1 MRIGTRSSFLL
12 LLTTLFGIAA
22 FAWPLMIHQSSGPN
36 SAHNGDAPW
45 IFVGLVPLLLAIVMA
60 ELSEGAIDA
69 KAVALL
75 GILAACFAALR
86 VPSPGINGF
95 EPEWFLL
102 ILSARVFGR
111 GFGFVLGA
119 VAFFASALITGG
131 VGPWLPFQM
140 LAAAWVG
147 FGAGCLPPMR
157 GFPERLMLAGYG
169 VVSALVYGLLTNF
182 WFWPFVGGSTT
193 YSFVPGLGTI
203 ENLHRFILFDLTTS
217 MGFDLTQG
225 GDLRGHGP
233 GVGPAGPRCTAP
245 RLTPGGLRA
254 ADPIH
259 RQGGRRISSQSG
271 RAEGVQDDQAVKIV
285 SLLPS
290 ATEIVYALGLGE
302 HLRGVSFECDYPEDA
317 RSVPV
322 VSGTALPTD
331 GSLGLSFGHL
341 WQIPVLAGALVW
353 LFVARR
359 SVVSALLIAGGIGV
373 VVTLA
378 GVRV

>member
-1 MRIGTRSSFLL
+1 MTISLPRPAPQRKHRLTPAVRIGTRSSFLL

-22 FAWPLMIHQSSGPN
+22 FAWPLLIHQSAGPN
-36 SAHNGDAPW
+36 TAHNGDAPW

-86 VPSPGINGF
+86 VPSPGISGF

-119 VAFFASALITGG
+119 TAFFASALITGG

-140 LAAAWVG
+140 LAAAWLG

-157 GFPERLMLAGYG
+157 GIPERLMLAAYG
-169 VVSALVYGLLTNF
+169 VVSALAYGLLTNF

-203 ENLHRFILFDLTTS
+203 ENLHRFFLFDLTTS
-217 MGFDLTQG
+217 MGFDLTRAATCAVLVLVLG
-225 GDLRGHGP
+225 RPILAALRRASRRAVFEPKVQFVDHAARES
-233 GVGPAGPRCTAP
+233 VLDGPR
-245 RLTPGGLRA
+245 R
-254 ADPIH
+254 
-259 RQGGRRISSQSG
+259 
-271 RAEGVQDDQAVKIV
+271 
-285 SLLPS
+285 
-290 ATEIVYALGLGE
+290 
-302 HLRGVSFECDYPEDA
+302 EDA
-317 RSVPV
+317 
-322 VSGTALPTD
+322 G
-331 GSLGLSFGHL
+331 
-341 WQIPVLAGALVW
+341 
-353 LFVARR
+353 
-359 SVVSALLIAGGIGV
+359 
-373 VVTLA
+373 
-378 GVRV
+378 

>member
-1 MRIGTRSSFLL
+1 VPAIRIGARSSLL
-12 LLTTLFGIAA
+12 LLVTTLFGIAA

-36 SAHNGDAPW
+36 TAHNGDAPW
-45 IFVGLVPLLLAIVMA
+45 IFVGLVPLLLAIVIA
-60 ELSEGAIDA
+60 ELSEGVIDA

-147 FGAGCLPPMR
+147 FGAGCLPPLR

-169 VVSALVYGLLTNF
+169 AVAALLYGLLTNF
-182 WFWPFVGGSTT
+182 WFWPFVGSSTT

-217 MGFDLTQG
+217 MGFDLT
-225 GDLRGHGP
+225 
-233 GVGPAGPRCTAP
+233 
-245 RLTPGGLRA
+245 RA
-254 ADPIH
+254 ATCAVLILVL
-259 RQGGRRISSQSG
+259 GR
-271 RAEGVQDDQAVKIV
+271 
-285 SLLPS
+285 
-290 ATEIVYALGLGE
+290 
-302 HLRGVSFECDYPEDA
+302 
-317 RSVPV
+317 
-322 VSGTALPTD
+322 
-331 GSLGLSFGHL
+331 
-341 WQIPVLAGALVW
+341 PVLAALRRA
-353 LFVARR
+353 ARR
-359 SVVSALLIAGGIGV
+359 AVFEPQIRFVDQTGGEPAHTPDDGSNE
-373 VVTLA
+373 
-378 GVRV
+378 G